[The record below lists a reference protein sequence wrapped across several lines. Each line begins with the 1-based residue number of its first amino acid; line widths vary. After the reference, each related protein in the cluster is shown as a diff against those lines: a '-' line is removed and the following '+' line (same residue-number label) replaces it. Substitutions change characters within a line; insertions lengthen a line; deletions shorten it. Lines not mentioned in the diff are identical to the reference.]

1 MSATAALSKSTDEQE
16 KPPSPELS
24 PEELAD
30 RERVGDPQL
39 SPDGRAVAFTVTPY
53 GKKEEHGQQAIWWS
67 RDGEPATRFTSGDH
81 FDQSPRWSPDGTKLA
96 FVSNRKD
103 KETSHLYLA
112 PVDGGE
118 AQRLGDL
125 AGEFTDVLWSPDGTR
140 LAVLRRDQ
148 DSEEEK
154 KRKEAEK
161 DDPVVYE
168 VDAKRVRLW
177 LVDVATG
184 KARCL
189 THGQRHVWDVTWAP
203 DGTFLVA
210 VLTEEAVINAIF
222 APASLWQLPAGG
234 GLPKRF
240 ADFPM
245 APNSP
250 VVRTVD
256 GRLVVAVIA
265 NDFRDDPSAS
275 IWTVSLDGGERTNL
289 LPNYEGAV
297 QNLVAVPGHDD
308 QLAALVVERTHGG
321 VYLLSAAGGDLCPAM
336 PPRLRGTGTITSG
349 PSFSADG
356 RRMAFI
362 WGDSVTPEEVYVGD
376 VGGEATVVS
385 DVGKAF
391 RGRLQRAEVVRWA
404 SDDGV
409 EVEGLLVYPRG
420 YEEGKRYPLVVEVH
434 GGPSWQ
440 WEDRANLS
448 WHDWA
453 QMLASRGY
461 AVLLP
466 NPRGSTGY
474 GAAFEKLLQD
484 DIGGGESRDL
494 VSGAKAMVARG
505 IADPDRLGIAGWS
518 WGGYLTAWTITQT
531 DIFKAAVMGAGL
543 ANLISDHGAGDI
555 PAVNLLYYPGDPYQ
569 HFDYY
574 AARSPLKHVTKVKTP
589 TLILHGENDARVHVT
604 QGQEYYRALKTQ
616 GVPVQFVRYPREGH
630 GIGERA
636 HQIDLMRRILD
647 WFGRYLMG
655 T

>member
-1 MSATAALSKSTDEQE
+1 MTATAATVEPQTEAATSA
-16 KPPSPELS
+16 ELS

-30 RERVGDPQL
+30 RERVGDPQI
-39 SPDGRAVAFTVTPY
+39 SPDGRAVAFTVAPY

-67 RDGEPATRFTSGDH
+67 RDGLPAVKFTSGDH
-81 FDQSPRWSPDGTKLA
+81 VDAAPRWSPDGKTLA
-96 FVSNRKD
+96 FISNRKD

-112 PVDGGE
+112 PVNGGE

-125 AGEFTDVLWSPDGTR
+125 EGEFSDLRWSPDGTR

-148 DSEEEK
+148 DSEAEK
-154 KRKEAEK
+154 KRKEEEK

-168 VDAKRVRLW
+168 VDAKRTRLW
-177 LVDVATG
+177 VVDVATG

-189 THGQRHVWDVTWAP
+189 THGERHVWEVAWSM
-203 DGTFLVA
+203 DGERLVV
-210 VLTEEAVINAIF
+210 VLTDEAVINALF
-222 APASLWQLPAGG
+222 APASLWVLPVGG
-234 GLPKRF
+234 GRTKRV
-240 ADFPM
+240 AEFPM
-245 APNSP
+245 APSSP
-250 VVRTVD
+250 VVRAVD
-256 GRLVVAVIA
+256 GQLIIAVVA
-265 NDFRDDPSAS
+265 NDGRDDPSPSVWA
-275 IWTVSLDGGERTNL
+275 VPLDGGDKRNL
-289 LPNYEGAV
+289 LPDHEGV
-297 QNLVAVPGHDD
+297 VNTLVPVPGHDD
-308 QLAALVVERTHGG
+308 KLAALIVERTHGG
-321 VYLLSAAGGDLCPAM
+321 VYVLPADCGDLMPAL
-336 PPRLRGTGTITSG
+336 PERFRGNGSVIDG
-349 PSFSADG
+349 PSLSADG
-356 RRMAFI
+356 KRLAFI
-362 WGDSVTPEEVYVGD
+362 WGDGVTPEEVYIAD
-376 VGGEATVVS
+376 LGGEATAVS
-385 DVGKAF
+385 DVGKPF
-391 RGRLQRAEVVRWA
+391 RDRLQRTEIVQWS

-409 EVEGLLVYPRG
+409 EVEGILVFPRD
-420 YEEGKRYPLVVEVH
+420 YVEGQRSPLVVQVH

-474 GAAFEKLLQD
+474 GSAFEKLLQD
-484 DIGGGESRDL
+484 DVGGGESRDL
-494 VSGAKAMVARG
+494 VSGAKAMVERG

-555 PAVNLLYYPGDPYQ
+555 PAVNLLYYPGEPYD
-569 HFDYY
+569 HFDHY
-574 AARSPLKHVTKVKTP
+574 AARSPLKHVMKVKTP

-616 GVPVQFVRYPREGH
+616 GIPVQFVRYPREGH

-636 HQIDLMRRILD
+636 HQIDVMRRIID
-647 WFGRYLMG
+647 WFGRYLKSK
-655 T
+655 